1 MTRKHFIELADVIR
15 AHNSIATDYAKS
27 GEGEHFQ
34 PISIEGI
41 ESLAA
46 FCARQNPGFNREW
59 WLGYIAGTNGKN
71 GGKVK

>member
-15 AHNSIATDYAKS
+15 DANKNQFPQDGPPIFGYNAIQNLAH
-27 GEGEHFQ
+27 
-34 PISIEGI
+34 
-41 ESLAA
+41 
-46 FCARQNPGFNREW
+46 FCARQNPCFDRER